1 MASDKTTCIGI
12 RTQKLDPQNKVE
24 HYWMLFIKLL
34 SKYFLS
40 LGNQVQIVEKHQ
52 YFMTICLQAWSSC
65 FVVEFDTFSMPV
77 KPLPYILLVLGA
89 PFFDEVLWALS
100 QAVFSPLL
108 PIFPVQDVHIH
119 PYPTCVCGLQDFSER
134 ISINWPDSLK
144 YCWWFDSLAWHW
156 KVLVL

>member
-52 YFMTICLQAWSSC
+52 YFMTICLQASSSC
-65 FVVEFDTFSMPV
+65 FVVEFWYIFYASKTLALYSLGFRSSLFWWGSLSSFSSCFLSSSSNLSCARRSYSSLSHLRLWSP
-77 KPLPYILLVLGA
+77 G
-89 PFFDEVLWALS
+89 FF
-100 QAVFSPLL
+100 
-108 PIFPVQDVHIH
+108 
-119 PYPTCVCGLQDFSER
+119 
-134 ISINWPDSLK
+134 
-144 YCWWFDSLAWHW
+144 W
-156 KVLVL
+156 KNFN